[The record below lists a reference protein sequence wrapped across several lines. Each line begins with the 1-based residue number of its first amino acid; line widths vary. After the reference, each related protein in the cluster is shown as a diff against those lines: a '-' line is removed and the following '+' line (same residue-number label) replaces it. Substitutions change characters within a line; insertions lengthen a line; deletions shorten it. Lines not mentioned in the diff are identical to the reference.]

1 MDYLLK
7 LQNPNLSNQPFQ
19 ERNPSTSRVRIT
31 FSAVWIASWWF
42 NRVVFLGF
50 CLLVLEAEIWW
61 IGPTHILRLVSPPIF
76 TSNFSRIYCLLCFHL
91 GVDTWIEI
99 TSLWVQIR
107 DRLWFYLGSRPYYQ
121 WISLPIRVGEGLH
134 RFSVSTFGGMQ
145 CTVVLL
151 PESIVFFLYECISNT
166 RKSVSVFA
174 KLFLIL

>member
-31 FSAVWIASWWF
+31 FSVVWIASWWF

-61 IGPTHILRLVSPPIF
+61 IGPTHILRLVSPLIF
-76 TSNFSRIYCLLCFHL
+76 TSNFSRSYCLLCFHL

-121 WISLPIRVGEGLH
+121 WISYQLGSAKVYIDFQSQHLEV
-134 RFSVSTFGGMQ
+134 
-145 CTVVLL
+145 CNVLL
-151 PESIVFFLYECISNT
+151 YFYPNQLFFFLYECISNT